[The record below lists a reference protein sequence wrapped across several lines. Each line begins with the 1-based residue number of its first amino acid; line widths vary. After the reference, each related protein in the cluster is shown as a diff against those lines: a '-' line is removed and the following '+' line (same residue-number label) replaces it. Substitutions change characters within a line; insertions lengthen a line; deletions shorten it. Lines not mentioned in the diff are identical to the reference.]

1 MAQILSQRVLILLEM
16 NFIDY
21 WKATYP
27 EASPIGHELKWV
39 YADRWFRIHSLPGS
53 KRYADTEE
61 EYGILLAR
69 QYQLIEE
76 LIGEGTE
83 VAIVLG
89 LYENDITLANYARL
103 SDIEAFQRVWTIDLA
118 KERPHQYDHDISLDI
133 CVKVENWERG
143 RRDEILKAIAD
154 DEIRAMIVCPARRC
168 IVAPY
173 DGGVDV
179 IVETEASRNRWKER
193 FRGWLSPREDGW

>member
-1 MAQILSQRVLILLEM
+1 M

-27 EASPIGHELKWV
+27 EATPIGHVLKWV

-76 LIGEGTE
+76 LIGEGAE

-154 DEIRAMIVCPARRC
+154 DEIRAMIVCPAREC

-179 IVETEASRNRWKER
+179 IVETEVSRNRWKER
-193 FRGWLSPREDGW
+193 FRGWLSPREDGR